1 MPISV
6 TGFHTITVTMAYQN
20 AITGAGEVGTIEFHL
35 NVPALQDNVDKVTLT
50 TPTYVA
56 VLPGTIGSG
65 NNTAGTGQT
74 SIVIPT
80 TDNNTMFPAGTTYT
94 IIERVSNLG
103 NRVTKGVQ
111 IPSTLGSTVALT
123 DVLKN
128 YLT

>member
-1 MPISV
+1 MPIPV

-20 AITGAGEVGTIEFHL
+20 AITGAGEVGTIEFHPS
-35 NVPALQDNVDKVTLT
+35 VPAFQDNTDKVTLT

-56 VLPGTIGSG
+56 ILPGTIGSG
-65 NNTAGTGQT
+65 NNTAGNGQA

-80 TDNNTMFPAGTTYT
+80 TDNSAMFPQGITYT

-111 IPSTLGSTVALT
+111 IPSSLGSTVALT